1 MSDLETLLLGC
12 VIYLAIGIVAL
23 VVIMSGD

>member
-1 MSDLETLLLGC
+1 MSDLEMILLGY